1 MENPLAK
8 VPLRLHNCAGMTV
21 NWGGN
26 RALDEGVSLWIPPG
40 IIPNDQA
47 VHHLRVCSED
57 NRTIYYVDDVQVL
70 VAHGTGP
77 APYFYTGK
85 PESET

>member
-1 MENPLAK
+1 
-8 VPLRLHNCAGMTV
+8 MTA
-21 NWGGN
+21 NWGRN
-26 RALDEGVSLWIPPG
+26 HATDEWISLWIPPG
-40 IIPNDQA
+40 IIPNDGA
-47 VHHLRVCSED
+47 VHHLDVCHEGGQ
-57 NRTIYYVDDVQVL
+57 TAYYVDDVRVL